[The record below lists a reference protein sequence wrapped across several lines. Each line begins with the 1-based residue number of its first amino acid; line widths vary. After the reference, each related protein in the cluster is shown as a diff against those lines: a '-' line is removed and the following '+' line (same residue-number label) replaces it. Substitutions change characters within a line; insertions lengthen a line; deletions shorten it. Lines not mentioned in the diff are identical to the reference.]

1 MLLMTV
7 MMSVRKLCRHQ
18 VKKVMHRTCM
28 SQTNGKSDGLLDYY
42 VKLRD
47 ILTNKDTLVNHLC
60 QNVVFEDDHL
70 VAINKPAGLP
80 MKAEKTSH
88 IDARLIDN
96 FSLYQVIEDL
106 RHHFSSPDM
115 NLALPLPR
123 NHSGIV
129 VFGKNQVITKSI
141 ADKFYLA
148 YGNKQLHQQFHL
160 LCIGNPENLLEE
172 IKQIFLKKKEI
183 QGKLE
188 SIEVNK
194 LSVNERKK
202 GQGVMCTYKIKT
214 LSKRLKCGYVELM
227 TNTSRWDCCELLM
240 TQNLAPILGDNTYSN
255 RVALLLGQLVCVD
268 PELADKGPQK
278 LPTEVTDQLGIST
291 ENMLKMPL
299 HLHRSRV
306 DLLKFPTKKSEQ
318 MTFCANLPEY
328 FKTTLELLKLDVT

>member
-1 MLLMTV
+1 MTV
-7 MMSVRKLCRHQ
+7 MMSVRTLCRHQ
-18 VKKVMHRTCM
+18 VKKVMHRTYE
-28 SQTNGKSDGLLDYY
+28 SQTNGKSDGVLDYY

-47 ILTNKDTLVNHLC
+47 ILTNKETLVDHLR
-60 QNVVFEDDHL
+60 QNVLFEDDHL

-80 MKAEKTSH
+80 MKAEKTSQM
-88 IDARLIDN
+88 DARLIDN

-106 RHHFSSPDM
+106 RHHFNSPDM

-129 VFGKNQVITKSI
+129 VFGKNKVITKSI
-141 ADKFYLA
+141 ADKFYMA

-160 LCIGNPENLLEE
+160 LCIGNSENLSEE

-188 SIEVNK
+188 PIEVNK
-194 LSVNERKK
+194 LSVSERKK
-202 GQGVMCTYKIKT
+202 GQGMICTYKTRI
-214 LSKRLKCGYVELM
+214 LSKRLESGFVELM
-227 TNTSRWDCCELLM
+227 TNTSKWDCCELLM

-255 RVALLLGQLVCVD
+255 RVAPLLGQLVCVD

-278 LPTEVTDQLGIST
+278 LPKEVSDQLGIST

-306 DLLKFPTKKSEQ
+306 ELLKFPTKKSEP
-318 MTFCANLPEY
+318 MTFFADLPEY